1 MRPDTSLTQKQPPVD
16 LPGAQPRA
24 CAWTVPQI
32 EGKDRPLSRTFH
44 AACVVDDRWLVVFG
58 GSTGVKLLSC
68 TWEFDLESERWQKIQ
83 NSTPVVPAGRYGHT
97 LTYIKKKREIL
108 LVGGLDANKVACR
121 DSVYTL
127 NVTTWAWTAARLSPE
142 RSTRKGNDGA
152 TTSNTCVGRI
162 AALATA
168 RGLHTANLLSSSS
181 NKLVVFGGI
190 PNADLSNNAVSNRH
204 SSTRTSQLIQ
214 IDTDTHHLMEPRT
227 TGAPP
232 SPRYSHASV
241 VLDLGN
247 QRPTLLVTGGVTLF
261 ADLLCSDVFVLEL
274 HSWAWQN
281 VPGLGTGT
289 PDTDCRLSAGG
300 GGGGGGGGEGGGRS
314 GTGGGGAGSGGGA
327 AVGARHPPPLPP
339 QIIGRDLWDEGK
351 LERERERER
360 VRIGLAPELGDEG
373 LGSEALLRLP
383 APGLA
388 NHTICALPR
397 RPGATE
403 LAYIFG
409 GRRGRRYLQ
418 THTHTHTHT
427 HNHTPTHTHTHTGAL
442 SALRACSHAL
452 SSLSIETR
460 HTTSSLSSRT
470 PRTHMPRSKPA
481 EAGQQAPRAAAKL
494 VGEEQEQEQG

>member
-327 AVGARHPPPLPP
+327 VVGARHPPPLPP

-403 LAYIFG
+403 LAFIFG

-427 HNHTPTHTHTHTGAL
+427 HTITHLHTHTHTQVLFRRYVPAATL
-442 SALRACSHAL
+442 SRASPSRLGTQPAHCLHEPLGHTCQEA
-452 SSLSIETR
+452 SLQR
-460 HTTSSLSSRT
+460 QDSR
-470 PRTHMPRSKPA
+470 RRGRRRS
-481 EAGQQAPRAAAKL
+481 
-494 VGEEQEQEQG
+494 